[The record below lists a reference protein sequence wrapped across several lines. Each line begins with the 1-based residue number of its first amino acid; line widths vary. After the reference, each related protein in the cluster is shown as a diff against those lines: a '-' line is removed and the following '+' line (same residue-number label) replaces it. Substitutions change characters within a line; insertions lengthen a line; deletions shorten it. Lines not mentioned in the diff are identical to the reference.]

1 MPIKSADTTIMGK
14 DRTPT
19 LNSWRTNN
27 GKPRQLG
34 MTNRPLTRKMP
45 ARPSVLNV
53 WRPLLPS
60 LCKESSIPIS
70 LYQILGVIRRRIMEW
85 NRAIRQAIQKLFHKG
100 GAIALKLVRTPLP
113 HHPAIGDDAEIVR
126 NTHGFL
132 HIMGHQNAG

>member
-1 MPIKSADTTIMGK
+1 FFFSS
-14 DRTPT
+14 R
-19 LNSWRTNN
+19 R
-27 GKPRQLG
+27 RH
-34 MTNRPLTRKMP
+34 TRFSRDWSSDVCSSDLKMP

-100 GAIALKLVRTPLP
+100 RSEERRVGKECRARTAQD
-113 HHPAIGDDAEIVR
+113 HYKKRGK
-126 NTHGFL
+126 
-132 HIMGHQNAG
+132 